1 MSQNVILDPAAPSGT
16 GVQRPWK
23 ALDTLQGKV
32 VAFID
37 NSKPNFIHLA
47 ADLGELLVKHHGVAR
62 VIHHRKRAASV
73 PALESVYADIEANV
87 DLVITGSGD

>member
-1 MSQNVILDPAAPSGT
+1 MTHNIILDPAAPSGA
-16 GVQRPWK
+16 GLQRPWK
-23 ALDTLQGKV
+23 ALDSLEGKV

-37 NSKPNFIHLA
+37 NSKPNFNHLA
-47 ADLGELLVKHHGVAR
+47 ADLGELLVQHHGVAR

-73 PALESVYADIEANV
+73 PALDTVYADIEANC